1 MHHRPAGPAGN
12 VTSPERRLPEGTFT
26 AMRIRH
32 LVCTDN
38 FAGVE
43 RYVATTSVE
52 LARRGHHVEIYG
64 GAPAAMRAVLED
76 APVEFI
82 EASGARAALVAQ
94 RGRPRPHVVHAH
106 MTAADV
112 VAIATRALV
121 RAPVVSTLHF
131 AQPRGHDRSTHTAY
145 RVIPRLVT
153 AEVAISHFVAA
164 RTGGAP
170 RVILNGVPAP
180 AGPVAH
186 TAGRERTVLVA
197 QRLETEKDTATALG
211 AFAASGLAADGWRL
225 HVAGEGSRR
234 GHLEGLAAT
243 LDIAA
248 VTSFLGRV
256 DDLDRRMGQ
265 AGLFLASADAEPF
278 GLSVVEAM
286 AHGLPVIATDGGAHP
301 ETIGTATPETLFA
314 AGDAEAA
321 GALLRRYAH
330 DVDARADLAGR
341 VRARYE
347 EAFTIERHVDVLED
361 LYGRV
366 VARRRR

>member
-12 VTSPERRLPEGTFT
+12 VTSPERRMPEGPFT
-26 AMRIRH
+26 EMRIRH

-64 GAPAAMRAVLED
+64 GAPAAMRTALGD
-76 APVEFI
+76 ATVEFI
-82 EASGARAALVAQ
+82 EAPDARAALVAQ
-94 RGRPRPHVVHAH
+94 RGRPRPHLVHAH

-112 VAIATRALV
+112 VAIATRPLV

-131 AQPRGHDRSTHTAY
+131 AQPRGHDRSTRTVY

-153 AEVAISHFVAA
+153 AEVAISRAVNDANG
-164 RTGGAP
+164 GGAE
-170 RVILNGVPAP
+170 VILEGIPDPGPAKH
-180 AGPVAH
+180 GERQPV
-186 TAGRERTVLVA
+186 VLLV
-197 QRLETEKDTATALG
+197 QRLEPEKDTATALR
-211 AFAASGLAADGWRL
+211 AFAVAGVAHDGWRL
-225 HVAGEGSRR
+225 EIAGRGADRDALSR
-234 GHLEGLAAT
+234 LAEA
-243 LDIAA
+243 LGIAR
-248 VTSFLGRV
+248 SIEFLGHV
-256 DDLDRRMGQ
+256 DDVETLLE
-265 AGLFLASADAEPF
+265 AASLFLATTPDEGF

-314 AGDAEAA
+314 AGEAEAA
-321 GALLRRYAH
+321 AALLHRYAH

-347 EAFTIERHVDVLED
+347 EAFTIERHVDALED
-361 LYGRV
+361 LYDRV